1 MDIIKLDVPLFI
13 RLLELAREDVKQDAD
28 LHDVAEAVTRLS
40 AHGPASME
48 DYDKIVQFMQKQG
61 SKSQSVD
68 EAKSS
73 INFSPEDLKNLEKIR
88 DLPTL
93 KAQAFQLISKPSAKP
108 MKPEKVEWFKNALE
122 RMNSPMAVIKLMYDL
137 MLSGEG
143 NKVVGSRNSMSSNTY
158 RQRFGESDK
167 GEYDREGEMA
177 RQDLRTAAE
186 AADELRSILSADDNL
201 PEWVQAKITKAL
213 DYLDTSRDYMKSK
226 EPVDE
231 LARIKQLG
239 GL

>member
-28 LHDVAEAVTRLS
+28 LHDVAEAVIKLS
-40 AHGPASME
+40 QQGPVTMA
-48 DYDKIVQFMQKQG
+48 DYDEIVAFMQKQG
-61 SKSQSVD
+61 SKSQGVD

-73 INFSPEDLKNLEKIR
+73 INFGPDDLKSLEKIR

-122 RMNSPMAVIKLMYDL
+122 KMNSPMAVIKLMYDL

-143 NKVVGSRNSMSSNTY
+143 NKVVGSRNSMSSNNY